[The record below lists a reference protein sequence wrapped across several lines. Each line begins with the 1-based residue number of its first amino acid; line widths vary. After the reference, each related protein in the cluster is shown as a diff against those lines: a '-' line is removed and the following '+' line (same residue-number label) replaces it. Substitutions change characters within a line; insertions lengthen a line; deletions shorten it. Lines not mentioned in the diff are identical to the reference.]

1 MEGSLAG
8 KRSISAPMMSSF
20 SRLSSQL
27 SLLFLLLIKHNA
39 YCLIKP
45 YSPCSLSKA
54 QKPITVNKDSVM
66 SSSTSLKLFGA
77 IKVVQKRSSS
87 SSTSI
92 PSTFISGG
100 AYQEV
105 PRKVL
110 LEGVLDR
117 PVLLKRPEKLRN
129 KYFGLRHGK
138 KEQSRL

>member
-1 MEGSLAG
+1 MVQPAITEA
-8 KRSISAPMMSSF
+8 RI
-20 SRLSSQL
+20 RV
-27 SLLFLLLIKHNA
+27 SLLFLILIKHNA

-45 YSPCSLSKA
+45 YSRCSPSIA
-54 QKPITVNKDSVM
+54 QSSIIINSDSVM
-66 SSSTSLKLFGA
+66 SPSTSLRLFSA
-77 IKVVQKRSSS
+77 IKVVQRRSS

-92 PSTFISGG
+92 SSTFISGG

-105 PRKVL
+105 PRNVL

-117 PVLLKRPEKLRN
+117 PVLQKRPEKLRN